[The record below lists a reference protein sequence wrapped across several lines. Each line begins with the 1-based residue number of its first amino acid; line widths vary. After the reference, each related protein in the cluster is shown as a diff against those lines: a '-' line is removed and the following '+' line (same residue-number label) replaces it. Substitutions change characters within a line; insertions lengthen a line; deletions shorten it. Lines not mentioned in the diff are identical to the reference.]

1 MPSPVSPKLIKV
13 SVDVDLISNF
23 NFTAIGYSNKETYIS
38 FSADGREVEYVRNAG
53 SSTAGLVFE
62 RLDDRHEG
70 VRLNYE
76 EGGSCVNSFNK
87 TVTFSTYIDFLCSQ
101 VTSYF

>member
-1 MPSPVSPKLIKV
+1 MI
-13 SVDVDLISNF
+13 
-23 NFTAIGYSNKETYIS
+23 
-38 FSADGREVEYVRNAG
+38 
-53 SSTAGLVFE
+53 E

-76 EGGSCVNSFNK
+76 EGDTCVNSFNK

-101 VTSYF
+101 VYLRVAMEVNL

>member
-1 MPSPVSPKLIKV
+1 M
-13 SVDVDLISNF
+13 
-23 NFTAIGYSNKETYIS
+23 
-38 FSADGREVEYVRNAG
+38 RNAG

-76 EGGSCVNSFNK
+76 EGDSCVNSFNK
-87 TVTFSTYIDFLCSQ
+87 TVPSTYIDFLCSQ
-101 VTSYF
+101 VYLRVETEVNP

>member
-1 MPSPVSPKLIKV
+1 M
-13 SVDVDLISNF
+13 
-23 NFTAIGYSNKETYIS
+23 
-38 FSADGREVEYVRNAG
+38 EYVRNAG

-101 VTSYF
+101 VYLRVETEVNP

>member
-1 MPSPVSPKLIKV
+1 M
-13 SVDVDLISNF
+13 
-23 NFTAIGYSNKETYIS
+23 
-38 FSADGREVEYVRNAG
+38 RNAG

-70 VRLNYE
+70 VRMNYE
-76 EGGSCVNSFNK
+76 EGDSCVNSFNK

-101 VTSYF
+101 VYLLEIIEVSGVLSRYPKFVRKLLQSNSKEIRFLSRILLTDQVTYLSDITK

>member
-1 MPSPVSPKLIKV
+1 MIKV
-13 SVDVDLISNF
+13 SGDVDLISNF
-23 NFTAIGYSNKETYIS
+23 NFTAIGYSNKHTYIL
-38 FSADGREVEYVRNAG
+38 FSADGKEVEYVRNAG

-76 EGGSCVNSFNK
+76 EGDSCVNSFNK
-87 TVTFSTYIDFLCSQ
+87 TVTSTYIDFLCSQ
-101 VTSYF
+101 VYLRVETEVNP

>member
-1 MPSPVSPKLIKV
+1 M
-13 SVDVDLISNF
+13 
-23 NFTAIGYSNKETYIS
+23 
-38 FSADGREVEYVRNAG
+38 RNAG

-70 VRLNYE
+70 VRMNYE
-76 EGGSCVNSFNK
+76 EGDSCVNSFNK

-101 VTSYF
+101 V

>member
-1 MPSPVSPKLIKV
+1 MI
-13 SVDVDLISNF
+13 
-23 NFTAIGYSNKETYIS
+23 
-38 FSADGREVEYVRNAG
+38 
-53 SSTAGLVFE
+53 E

-87 TVTFSTYIDFLCSQ
+87 TVTSTYIDFLCSQ
-101 VTSYF
+101 VYLRVETEVNP

>member
-1 MPSPVSPKLIKV
+1 M
-13 SVDVDLISNF
+13 
-23 NFTAIGYSNKETYIS
+23 
-38 FSADGREVEYVRNAG
+38 RNAG

-76 EGGSCVNSFNK
+76 EGDICVNSFNK

-101 VTSYF
+101 VYLNFKKQLE